1 MTTWHDN
8 DTLEEVIH
16 FTKFGAVETYD
27 AKPLHDVVILD
38 LSDINREDYIP
49 GLYSKMEQGDH

>member
-8 DTLEEVIH
+8 DALEEVIH

-38 LSDINREDYIP
+38 PSDINRDDYIP
-49 GLYSKMEQGDH
+49 VLYSKMEQGDH